1 MEKIAAAERAK
12 FQNEELQALP
22 EWERLQSSVAAEND
36 LAILLVDGHQ
46 PPQLA
51 VSNNNS
57 ICQAFQSSPT
67 HAHLCDPYCGVAFKR
82 AHEAGEATHYRC
94 HAGLH
99 CFAMPIGQDAPRPLA
114 VIGGRAFLSSAD
126 YRELAERFRKGDLR
140 ELLSNE
146 LFRNVIFATRHDLER
161 LAAQLAELSARV
173 AVHSLS
179 DEGEG
184 RAGKERETAS
194 VGTGDETEA
203 GEHGL
208 SDVRGLNAGRGA
220 SDIYFPPGINL
231 QTACQTALEKIRER
245 FKLKSV
251 AIVLRTE
258 GGFAPAC
265 ASGRFKNSPPD
276 LNAKTK
282 GGASQKLSGNEA
294 SKPSRG
300 KESGAGQS
308 VVAASGQ
315 FAAGQSFTLEGEEAE
330 VFPLVVGDELK
341 GALVVGDGKLSEEK
355 RQSIGRFCLEL
366 SLPLE
371 VLRLREELERSM
383 RASYHLQAFTQQIN
397 EVEPA
402 EAYATILR
410 HSTELLRSERGSLLL
425 FDEASNE
432 LEVKAATG
440 PRAEVMQDERV
451 RVGESVSGSVLLA
464 GRPRIVRDLTA
475 TELHRAPAERKYK
488 TNSFISY
495 PIITGG
501 RKVGVINMTDKA
513 GGEPYDELDLHLLE
527 SMAPQMALA
536 LDRAGWHQKATQ
548 FQLLSITDPLTGLL
562 NRRYLEERLV
572 EEVERSKR
580 HRFPMS
586 FLMIDIDNFKE
597 YNDRHGHQAGDLALE
612 ITAQCL
618 KSALRSAD
626 VASRYGGE
634 EFSILLP
641 QTNATEAQ
649 VIAERIR
656 GRVEKSSYP
665 HGESQPGGAIT
676 VSIGISAFGAK
687 LETPSAI
694 IGAADHALYVAKSR
708 GKNCV
713 VAYTPP
719 AKNSSNPPARDV
731 N

>member
-1 MEKIAAAERAK
+1 MEKTAATERAK
-12 FQNEELQALP
+12 FQNEEPPTHP
-22 EWERLQSSVAAEND
+22 EWERLQASVAAETD
-36 LAILLVDGHQ
+36 LSILLVDGHQ

-51 VSNNNS
+51 ISNNNS
-57 ICQAFQSSPT
+57 ICHAFQSSPT

-82 AHEAGEATHYRC
+82 AHEAGETTHYRC

-99 CFAMPIGQDAPRPLA
+99 CFAMPVAPDTSRPLA
-114 VIGGRAFLSSAD
+114 FIGGRAFLSSAD

-140 ELLSNE
+140 ELLSTE
-146 LFRNVIFATRHDLER
+146 LFRNVIFASRHNLDE
-161 LAAQLAELSARV
+161 LAAQLAEVFAGATVRD
-173 AVHSLS
+173 A
-179 DEGEG
+179 
-184 RAGKERETAS
+184 AGKVESSVKGRELPSSES
-194 VGTGDETEA
+194 VRANSNADE
-203 GEHGL
+203 
-208 SDVRGLNAGRGA
+208 RGA
-220 SDIYFPPGINL
+220 GDFYFPPGIKL
-231 QTACQTALEKIRER
+231 QTACESALEKFRER

-251 AIVLRTE
+251 ALMLRTE
-258 GGFAPAC
+258 DGFTPAC
-265 ASGRFKNSPPD
+265 ALGKFKNKLPNLSV
-276 LNAKTK
+276 KGK
-282 GGASQKLSGNEA
+282 GGAPL
-294 SKPSRG
+294 KPAG
-300 KESGAGQS
+300 GESGAGQLF
-308 VVAASGQ
+308 V
-315 FAAGQSFTLEGEEAE
+315 FEGEDAE
-330 VFPLVVGDELK
+330 LFPLVVGDELK
-341 GALVVGDGKLSEEK
+341 GALIVGDGKLPEEK
-355 RQSIGRFCLEL
+355 RRGVSEFCLEIAM
-366 SLPLE
+366 PLE

-383 RASYHLQAFTQQIN
+383 RATYHLQAFTQQIN
-397 EVEPA
+397 EVEPS
-402 EAYATILR
+402 EAYAAILR

-432 LEVKAATG
+432 LEVKAAVG
-440 PRAEVMQDERV
+440 LRADVTQDERV
-451 RVGESVSGSVLLA
+451 RVSDSVSGAVLLD
-464 GRPRIVRDLTA
+464 GRPRVVRDLTA
-475 TELHRAPAERKYK
+475 TELHRAPAERRYK
-488 TNSFISY
+488 TDSFISY

-513 GGEPYDELDLHLLE
+513 GGEPYDDFDLRLLE

-562 NRRYLEERLV
+562 NRRYLEERLA
-572 EEVERSKR
+572 EEFERSKR

-586 FLMIDIDNFKE
+586 FLMLDIDNFKE

-641 QTNATEAQ
+641 QTSATEAF

-656 GRVEKSSYP
+656 SRVEKSSYP

-676 VSIGISAFGAK
+676 LSIGISAFGPK

-713 VAYTPP
+713 VSYVPP
-719 AKNSSNPPARDV
+719 AKNTSATPARDV

>member
-12 FQNEELQALP
+12 FQNEELQATP
-22 EWERLQSSVAAEND
+22 EWECLQASVAAETD
-36 LAILLVDGHQ
+36 LSILLVDGHQ

-57 ICQAFQSSPT
+57 ICHVFQTSTT
-67 HAHLCDPYCGVAFKR
+67 HAHLCDPYCGIAFQR
-82 AHEAGEATHYRC
+82 AREAGEAAHYRC

-99 CFAMPIGQDAPRPLA
+99 CFAMPLDADASRPLA
-114 VIGGRAFLSSAD
+114 VIGGRAFLSTAD

-140 ELLSNE
+140 ELLSTE
-146 LFRNVIFATRHDLER
+146 LFRNVIFASRHNLDE
-161 LAAQLAELSARV
+161 LAAQLAEVAVKARV
-173 AVHSLS
+173 QSGAATT
-179 DEGEG
+179 GEANGQGIGQAQG
-184 RAGKERETAS
+184 RAAGRAAVQARGLPAHELPAAES
-194 VGTGDETEA
+194 GGVA
-203 GEHGL
+203 GESSEG
-208 SDVRGLNAGRGA
+208 GA
-220 SDIYFPPGINL
+220 TDFYFPPGIKL
-231 QTACQTALEKIRER
+231 QAACVAALESFRER

-251 AIVLRTE
+251 AIVMRTVE
-258 GGFAPAC
+258 GFAPAC
-265 ASGRFKNSPPD
+265 ATGKFKNKLPE
-276 LNAKTK
+276 LTAKVN
-282 GGASQKLSGNEA
+282 GGATLKL
-294 SKPSRG
+294 
-300 KESGAGQS
+300 AGG
-308 VVAASGQ
+308 VAGG
-315 FAAGQSFTLEGEEAE
+315 AAGARQLFTFQGEEIE
-330 VFPLVVGDELK
+330 LFPLAVGDELK
-341 GALVVGDGKLSEEK
+341 GAFLVGDGGLPDEK
-355 RQSIGRFCLEL
+355 RRGVAEFCLEL
-366 SLPLE
+366 AMPLE

-397 EVEPA
+397 EVEPG
-402 EAYATILR
+402 EAYAAILR

-425 FDEASNE
+425 FDEAANE
-432 LEVKAATG
+432 LEVKAAVG
-440 PRAEVMQDERV
+440 PRADVAQEQRV
-451 RVGESVSGSVLLA
+451 RVGESVSGAVLLD
-464 GRPRIVRDLTA
+464 GRPRVVRDLTV

-488 TNSFISY
+488 TDSFISY

-513 GGEPYDELDLHLLE
+513 GGEPYDDVDLHLLE
-527 SMAPQMALA
+527 SMVPQMALA
-536 LDRAGWHQKATQ
+536 LDRAGWHQKATE

-562 NRRYLEERLV
+562 NRRYLEERLG
-572 EEVERSKR
+572 EEFERSKR

-641 QTNATEAQ
+641 QTSATEAL

-656 GRVEKSSYP
+656 SRVEKSSYP

-676 VSIGISAFGAK
+676 VSIGISAFGPK
-687 LETPSAI
+687 LETPSSI

-708 GKNCV
+708 GKNCIV
-713 VAYTPP
+713 SYVPPVNKTPSIP
-719 AKNSSNPPARDV
+719 LRDV

>member
-1 MEKIAAAERAK
+1 AKGRA
-12 FQNEELQALP
+12 
-22 EWERLQSSVAAEND
+22 
-36 LAILLVDGHQ
+36 
-46 PPQLA
+46 
-51 VSNNNS
+51 
-57 ICQAFQSSPT
+57 
-67 HAHLCDPYCGVAFKR
+67 
-82 AHEAGEATHYRC
+82 
-94 HAGLH
+94 
-99 CFAMPIGQDAPRPLA
+99 PLA
-114 VIGGRAFLSSAD
+114 EPGDV
-126 YRELAERFRKGDLR
+126 ERNAVDRGVGD
-140 ELLSNE
+140 
-146 LFRNVIFATRHDLER
+146 F
-161 LAAQLAELSARV
+161 
-173 AVHSLS
+173 
-179 DEGEG
+179 
-184 RAGKERETAS
+184 
-194 VGTGDETEA
+194 
-203 GEHGL
+203 
-208 SDVRGLNAGRGA
+208 
-220 SDIYFPPGINL
+220 YFPPGIRL
-231 QTACQTALEKIRER
+231 RAACETALEKLRER

-251 AIVLRTE
+251 ALVLRTE
-258 GGFAPAC
+258 EGFAAAC
-265 ASGRFKNSPPD
+265 AMGRFKNKLPD
-276 LNAKTK
+276 LSATGKTGAQLK
-282 GGASQKLSGNEA
+282 PVAGVEGGKA
-294 SKPSRG
+294 
-300 KESGAGQS
+300 GAGQLFVS
-308 VVAASGQ
+308 Q
-315 FAAGQSFTLEGEEAE
+315 DEDTEL
-330 VFPLVVGDELK
+330 FPLVVGDELK
-341 GALVVGDGKLSEEK
+341 GALLVGDGKLSEEK
-355 RQSIGRFCLEL
+355 RRGVSEFCLEIAM
-366 SLPLE
+366 PLE
-371 VLRLREELERSM
+371 VLRLREELERSL

-402 EAYATILR
+402 EAYAAILR

-425 FDEASNE
+425 FDEAANE
-432 LEVKAATG
+432 LEVKAAVG
-440 PRAEVMQDERV
+440 PRADVALDERV
-451 RVGESVSGSVLLA
+451 RLSESVSGAVLLD
-464 GRPRIVRDLTA
+464 GRPRVVRDLTA

-562 NRRYLEERLV
+562 NRRYLEERLA
-572 EEVERSKR
+572 EEFERSKR

-641 QTNATEAQ
+641 QTSAAEAL

-656 GRVEKSSYP
+656 SRVEKFSYP
-665 HGESQPGGAIT
+665 HGSSQPGGAIT
-676 VSIGISAFGAK
+676 VSIGISAFGPK
-687 LETPSAI
+687 LETPSSI

-713 VAYTPP
+713 VSYVPPTKNTP
-719 AKNSSNPPARDV
+719 PPARDV

>member
-22 EWERLQSSVAAEND
+22 EWERLQASVAAETD

-51 VSNNNS
+51 ISNNNS
-57 ICQAFQSSPT
+57 ICHAFQSSTT

-82 AHEAGEATHYRC
+82 AQEAGEATHYRC

-99 CFAMPIGQDAPRPLA
+99 CFAMPVGLDASRPLA

-140 ELLSNE
+140 ELLSTE
-146 LFRNVIFATRHDLER
+146 LFRNVIFASRHNLDE
-161 LAAQLAELSARV
+161 LAAQLAEISSKAGVRSVAATATVEPTGKAAAVGQARGG
-173 AVHSLS
+173 AQP
-179 DEGEG
+179 
-184 RAGKERETAS
+184 AQ
-194 VGTGDETEA
+194 A
-203 GEHGL
+203 GEVERDANEKDAC
-208 SDVRGLNAGRGA
+208 DV
-220 SDIYFPPGINL
+220 YFPPGIKL
-231 QTACQTALEKIRER
+231 QVACEKALGKFSER
-245 FKLKSV
+245 FKIKS
-251 AIVLRTE
+251 AALMLRTKD
-258 GGFAPAC
+258 GFAPAC
-265 ASGRFKNSPPD
+265 AMGKFKNKLPD
-276 LNAKTK
+276 LSGKGKKGAPQNLPGSVE
-282 GGASQKLSGNEA
+282 GGA
-294 SKPSRG
+294 
-300 KESGAGQS
+300 AGTWQS
-308 VVAASGQ
+308 YVFQ
-315 FAAGQSFTLEGEEAE
+315 DEDTEL
-330 VFPLVVGDELK
+330 FPLVVGDELK
-341 GALVVGDGKLSEEK
+341 GALLVGDAKLPEEK
-355 RQSIGRFCLEL
+355 RRGVSEFCLEL
-366 SLPLE
+366 AMPLE
-371 VLRLREELERSM
+371 VLRLREELERNL
-383 RASYHLQAFTQQIN
+383 RASYHLQTFTQQIN

-402 EAYATILR
+402 EAYAAILR

-425 FDEASNE
+425 FDEAANE
-432 LEVKAATG
+432 LEVKAAVG
-440 PRAEVMQDERV
+440 PRADVTQDARV
-451 RVGESVSGSVLLA
+451 RVSESVSGAVLLD
-464 GRPRIVRDLTA
+464 GRPRVVRDLTA

-488 TNSFISY
+488 TDSFISY

-513 GGEPYDELDLHLLE
+513 GGEPYDELDLRLLE

-536 LDRAGWHQKATQ
+536 LDRADWHQKATQ

-562 NRRYLEERLV
+562 NRRYLEERLA
-572 EEVERSKR
+572 EEFERSKR

-641 QTNATEAQ
+641 QTSATEAL

-656 GRVEKSSYP
+656 SRVEKSSYP

-676 VSIGISAFGAK
+676 VSIGVSAFGPK
-687 LETPSAI
+687 IETPAGI

-713 VAYTPP
+713 VSYVLP
-719 AKNSSNPPARDV
+719 AKNTSATPARDV

>member
-12 FQNEELQALP
+12 FQNEELQATP
-22 EWERLQSSVAAEND
+22 EWEHLQEFVAAETD
-36 LAILLVDGHQ
+36 LSILLVDGHQ

-51 VSNNNS
+51 ISNNNS
-57 ICQAFQSSPT
+57 ICHAFQTSTT
-67 HAHLCDPYCGVAFKR
+67 HAHLCDPYCGVAFQR
-82 AHEAGEATHYRC
+82 AREAGEATHYRC

-99 CFAMPIGQDAPRPLA
+99 CFALPIGADASRPLA
-114 VIGGRAFLSSAD
+114 VIGGRAFLSTAD

-140 ELLSNE
+140 ELLSTE
-146 LFRNVIFATRHDLER
+146 LFRNVIFASRHNLDE
-161 LAAQLAELSARV
+161 LAAQLAEVASKARV
-173 AVHSLS
+173 QSGAATT
-179 DEGEG
+179 GEADGQETGKARG
-184 RAGKERETAS
+184 RGAERAAGQTR
-194 VGTGDETEA
+194 GLQ
-203 GEHGL
+203 EHGL
-208 SDVRGLNAGRGA
+208 PAAESGGVAGEASEVGA
-220 SDIYFPPGINL
+220 TDFYFPPGIKL
-231 QTACQTALEKIRER
+231 QTACVTALENFRER

-251 AIVLRTE
+251 AIVMRTE
-258 GGFAPAC
+258 EGFAPAC
-265 ASGRFKNSPPD
+265 ATGRFKNKLPE
-276 LNAKTK
+276 LNAKV
-282 GGASQKLSGNEA
+282 N
-294 SKPSRG
+294 
-300 KESGAGQS
+300 SGAPLKL
-308 VVAASGQ
+308 
-315 FAAGQSFTLEGEEAE
+315 AGGEPGSRQLFTFQGEEVE
-330 VFPLVVGDELK
+330 LFPLAVGDELK
-341 GALVVGDGKLSEEK
+341 GAFLVGDGGLPDEK
-355 RQSIGRFCLEL
+355 RRGVAEFCLEL
-366 SLPLE
+366 AMPLE

-397 EVEPA
+397 EVEPG
-402 EAYATILR
+402 EAYAAILR

-425 FDEASNE
+425 FDEAANE
-432 LEVKAATG
+432 LEVKAAVG
-440 PRAEVMQDERV
+440 PRAEEAQEQRV
-451 RVGESVSGSVLLA
+451 RVGECVSGAVLLD
-464 GRPRIVRDLTA
+464 GRPRVVRDLTV
-475 TELHRAPAERKYK
+475 TEMHRAPAERRYK

-513 GGEPYDELDLHLLE
+513 GGESYNDVDLHLLE
-527 SMAPQMALA
+527 SMVPQMALA
-536 LDRAGWHQKATQ
+536 LDRAGWHQKATE

-562 NRRYLEERLV
+562 NRRYLEERLG
-572 EEVERSKR
+572 EEFERSKR

-641 QTNATEAQ
+641 QTSATEAL

-656 GRVEKSSYP
+656 SRVEKSSYP

-676 VSIGISAFGAK
+676 VSIGISAFGPK
-687 LETPSAI
+687 LETPSSI

-708 GKNCV
+708 GKNCIV
-713 VAYTPP
+713 SYVPPVNKTPSIP
-719 AKNSSNPPARDV
+719 LRDV